1 MEMEPKFD
9 LEKFRDRCVQ
19 EFCELKEKPTQVLSF
34 HKSVNIK
41 HYAPGMNDMQLAQ
54 WDSAQKHIIQQ
65 TDFAAPFVF
74 KEDIA
79 YGIIDIHRPLL
90 VIKFGNECYWR
101 AVPKRDA
108 QACIEIAKAKNIYA
122 KLRTVPLP
130 KRTEI
135 KEQTVESFIER
146 IRLETLNPPP
156 QCLTNPFTFVREDS
170 SLLALDYHWDQS
182 ATSLKNLI
190 LELFKENLEVVKY
203 YLAFP
208 HVAPEVRE
216 EWVVIEHEEKQ
227 DFYIEYRLNS
237 HIFIKKAPDFI
248 KEQLK
253 QYAKNKARLFLAP
266 TFLRTQKTKS
276 NLDYLKK

>member
-1 MEMEPKFD
+1 MTMERVFD
-9 LEKFRDRCVQ
+9 LEKFRDRCVR
-19 EFCELKEKPTQVLSF
+19 EFCELKSEPAQVISF

-54 WDSAQKHIIQQ
+54 WDNAQKHIIQQ
-65 TDFAAPFVF
+65 TDFAAPFLF
-74 KEDIA
+74 KKDTA

-146 IRLETLNPPP
+146 ARLETVNPPSR
-156 QCLTNPFTFVREDS
+156 CHKISHTFVRQDN
-170 SLLALDYHWDQS
+170 SLLALDYFWDQS
-182 ATSLKNLI
+182 AFSLKNLVAD
-190 LELFKENLEVVKY
+190 LFKDNLEVVKY
-203 YLAFP
+203 SLALP
-208 HVAPEVRE
+208 HVAPNVRDA
-216 EWVVIEHEEKQ
+216 WVVIEHEEKQ
-227 DFYIEYRLNS
+227 NLYLEYRFDTS
-237 HIFIKKAPDFI
+237 VYTKKAPDFI

>member
-1 MEMEPKFD
+1 MERVFD
-9 LEKFRDRCVQ
+9 LEKFRDRCVR
-19 EFCELKEKPTQVLSF
+19 EFCELKEKPTQVRSF

-41 HYAPGMNDMQLAQ
+41 NYAPGMNDMQLAQ
-54 WDSAQKHIIQQ
+54 WDNAHKHVIQQ
-65 TDFAAPFVF
+65 TDFAAPFIF
-74 KEDIA
+74 KKDTA
-79 YGIIDIHRPLL
+79 YGIIDIHRPLF
-90 VIKFGNECYWR
+90 VIKFGNEVYWR

-108 QACIEIAKAKNIYA
+108 QACIEVAKAKNIYA

-146 IRLETLNPPP
+146 ARLETVTPPSK
-156 QCLTNPFTFVREDS
+156 CHKISHTFVRQDN
-170 SLLALDYHWDQS
+170 SLLALDYFWDQS
-182 ATSLKNLI
+182 AFSLKNLVA
-190 LELFKENLEVVKY
+190 ELFKENLEVVKY

-208 HVAPEVRE
+208 HVAPEVRDA
-216 EWVVIEHEEKQ
+216 WVVIEHEEKQ
-227 DFYIEYRLNS
+227 DLYIEYRLDS

-266 TFLRTQKTKS
+266 TFLRSQKNKN
-276 NLDYLKK
+276 NLDFLKK